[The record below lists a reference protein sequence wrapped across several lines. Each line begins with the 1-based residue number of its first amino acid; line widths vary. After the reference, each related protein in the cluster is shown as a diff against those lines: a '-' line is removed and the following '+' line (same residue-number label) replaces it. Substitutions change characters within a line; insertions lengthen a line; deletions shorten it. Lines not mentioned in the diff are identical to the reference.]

1 MKLILRFREIDR
13 DKFLAIKDGRKSIE
27 TRAATVKY
35 AGLKVGDRLVA
46 MCGKDKIEKE
56 IIEARHFD
64 SLEEMFAV
72 YDINRILPG
81 VTTLQDAQKIYYSF
95 PNYKEKI
102 SEHGIMALVL
112 EVK

>member
-1 MKLILRFREIDR
+1 MARLVLRFREVDR

-35 AGLKVGDRLVA
+35 AGLKAGDSVVA
-46 MCGKDKIEKE
+46 MCGKDTVEKQ
-56 IIEARHFD
+56 IKEARLFN

-72 YDINRILPG
+72 YEMNRILPG

-95 PNYKEKI
+95 PSYKEKI
-102 SEHGIMALVL
+102 NEYGIIALVL
-112 EVK
+112 R